1 MEVADSQTR
10 ARALGTIEDT
20 RLYSVG
26 RWRKQQGDRA
36 GAPGLKAWA
45 GMGDKGSVAT
55 MTSLKVERAS
65 SFVGIA
71 WAVTEEW
78 D

>member
-1 MEVADSQTR
+1 
-10 ARALGTIEDT
+10 
-20 RLYSVG
+20 
-26 RWRKQQGDRA
+26 
-36 GAPGLKAWA
+36 
-45 GMGDKGSVAT
+45 MGDKGSVAT

-71 WAVTEEW
+71 WPVTEEW